1 MSKVAIVKTPVKP
14 SEREIDIAVRKA
26 IELSGSLSDI
36 ISPGDTVL
44 IKPNLVTARP
54 PGSGVITDPRI
65 CKVIANMVREIGARA
80 IIAESSGVGSDTEK
94 AIQAAGYGKLREE
107 GYRVI
112 DLKKEETT
120 KVPVP
125 RGKAMKE
132 VRLPKIV
139 VDANAIISVPVMKT
153 HDETMFTLAL
163 KNMKGVL
170 PDAFKK
176 KFHITFG
183 LMQAIVDLMT
193 VVKPTLSVVD
203 GIIAME
209 GLGPVAGD
217 PVEMDLVIAGRDPV
231 AVDAVT
237 GAVMGF
243 EPEECEYVRIAAKSE
258 IGTAELNKIEVIGEP
273 IASVRRR
280 FKRFEEALSED
291 LSFPQ
296 DFKLLLADK
305 ACSGC
310 RSTVLVALRRLD
322 RQNHLDRAAGWTV
335 VAGRVDNLPNAH
347 KEKLLLVGACTTKFR
362 KKGVFLKG
370 CPVEEHF
377 IASAISGEEYPVW
390 WDAR

>member
-1 MSKVAIVKTPVKP
+1 MSKVAIVKTSIKP
-14 SEREIDIAVRKA
+14 SGKEIEIAVRKA

-54 PGSGVITDPRI
+54 PGSGVTTDPRV

-80 IIAESSGVGSDTEK
+80 IIAESSMVGSDTEK
-94 AIQAAGYGKLREE
+94 AIQTAGYGKLREE
-107 GYRVI
+107 GYKVI

-125 RGKAMKE
+125 RGKAVKE
-132 VRLPKIV
+132 VNLPKIV

-153 HDETMFTLAL
+153 HDEAMFTLSL

-176 KFHITFG
+176 KFHIIFG
-183 LMQAIVDLMT
+183 LMQGIADLMT

-209 GLGPVAGD
+209 GFGPLDGD

-237 GAVMGF
+237 SAVMGF
-243 EPEECEYVRIAAKSE
+243 EPEECECVKVAAKSGM
-258 IGTAELNKIEVIGEP
+258 GTAELNKIEVIGEP
-273 IASVRRR
+273 IASVKRR
-280 FKRFEEALSED
+280 FKRSDEALSED

-296 DFKLLLADK
+296 DFKLLVADK

-310 RSTVLVALRRLD
+310 RSMILTALRRLD
-322 RQNHLDRAAGWTV
+322 GQNHLDRAAGWTV
-335 VAGRVDNLPNAH
+335 VAGRVDSLPNAH

-362 KKGVFLKG
+362 EKSSFLRVV
-370 CPVEEHF
+370 P
-377 IASAISGEEYPVW
+377 
-390 WDAR
+390 